1 MYNEIRSLGFL
12 ICCDHEVGQRSR
24 AKKISYVDG
33 QRLFLGIP
41 KFSDQVTA
49 DPFLTRKFWNL
60 KKKYFAKIFIDR

>member
-1 MYNEIRSLGFL
+1 MKSVASDFWYVVTMRLVNVLAL
-12 ICCDHEVGQRSR
+12 
-24 AKKISYVDG
+24 KKNSYVDG

-41 KFSDQVTA
+41 KVLDQVTA